1 MEESR
6 QEIEKAFKGIEY
18 QFIKRFNKKPTIEA
32 ILLMIGFQECPQ
44 TKTNLSKEEKLDLV
58 NLGTLTVLSQ
68 LGYFIKTSAPG
79 EWPTFEPIPS
89 PKEDD
94 YDFLIKKAIL
104 HYFKEFPLTVGE
116 E

>member
-1 MEESR
+1 MDESR
-6 QEIEKAFKGIEY
+6 QEIERTFKGIEY

-68 LGYFIKTSAPG
+68 MGYFIKTSAPG
-79 EWPTFEPIPS
+79 EWPEFEPIPS

-94 YDFLIKKAIL
+94 YDLLIKKAIIR
-104 HYFKEFPLTVGE
+104 YFQEFPISVAPE
-116 E
+116 